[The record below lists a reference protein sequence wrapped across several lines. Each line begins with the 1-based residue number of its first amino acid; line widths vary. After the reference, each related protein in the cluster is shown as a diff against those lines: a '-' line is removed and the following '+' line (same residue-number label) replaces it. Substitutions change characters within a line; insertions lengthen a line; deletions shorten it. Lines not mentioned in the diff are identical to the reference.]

1 MPEGGR
7 AAASPPNNHI
17 PIPPHIIPTM
27 LPSIPQL
34 KHLARNL
41 RNNPTDTEHILWQ
54 HLRNRNLAGHRF
66 TRQYVIDNAIVDF
79 ACPNSK
85 LAIELDGGQHDQQR
99 NADNLRTKRL
109 NKHGYR
115 VLRFWNNEITQ
126 NIQGVLHT
134 IQQALDAKS

>member
-1 MPEGGR
+1 MPT
-7 AAASPPNNHI
+7 SK
-17 PIPPHIIPTM
+17 
-27 LPSIPQL
+27 PQL

-41 RNNPTDTEHILWQ
+41 RNNPTDAEHILWQ

-85 LAIELDGGQHDQQR
+85 LTIELDGGQHDQQR
-99 NADNLRTKRL
+99 HADNLRTKRL

-126 NIQGVLHT
+126 NIEGVLHT